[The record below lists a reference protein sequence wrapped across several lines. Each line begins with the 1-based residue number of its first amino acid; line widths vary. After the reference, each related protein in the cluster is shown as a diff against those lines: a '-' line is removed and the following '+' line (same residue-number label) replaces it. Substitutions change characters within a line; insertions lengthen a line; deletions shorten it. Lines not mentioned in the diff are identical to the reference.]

1 MGPYANHTRGRALAN
16 ADLIPGVIIKYFNS
30 SITAGILAVL
40 FFAAAHFS
48 VTAYHHY
55 LNDWENIDALQM
67 RLKIARQQQS
77 ETQHRHQ
84 LLLQAKAFQDLAS
97 ALKMEQKN
105 WSVYDIQIEEP
116 VSRAELTQI
125 LNQCQNSAS
134 YYFKP
139 IAFHAKTAD
148 SPENQKAQAAAPHK
162 GDTLPDSPGDIFLTL
177 RGAFLVREE

>member
-1 MGPYANHTRGRALAN
+1 
-16 ADLIPGVIIKYFNS
+16 VIIKYFNS
-30 SITAGILAVL
+30 SITTGILAVL

-48 VTAYHHY
+48 LTAYHHY
-55 LNDWENIDALQM
+55 LNNRENIDALQI
-67 RLKIARQQQS
+67 RLKIARQEQG

-125 LNQCQNSAS
+125 LNQCQNTAS

-148 SPENQKAQAAAPHK
+148 SPENQKAQAAAAPRK
-162 GDTLPDSPGDIFLTL
+162 GDTPTDSPSDIFLTL